1 MVLQASDAAQITDT
15 SILIQSEQKLNRE
28 IFLTEAQIRRAG
40 RKQKRETAYDA
51 TILGNP
57 FDDPNDDANLTDLQ
71 KDYRDYFVT
80 AGYIVSLD
88 PQTGWW
94 RFDWSEIGADSVT
107 TIYSIRTVVTPGAI
121 SDDTITLI
129 EEFFA
134 NQNPAVTATATI
146 VTINGGDIDET
157 EFGATTSTFYE
168 YHARVGQAQSQ
179 DVDFSAD
186 LTTYL
191 EVQGA
196 PLGYAAGNVKAYR
209 VSG

>member
-15 SILIQSEQKLNRE
+15 SILIQNEQALNRE
-28 IFLTEAQIRRAG
+28 IFLTESRIRRAG
-40 RKQKRETAYDA
+40 RAQKRETVYDA

-57 FDDPNDDANLTDLQ
+57 FADPSDDNNLSDLQ

-88 PQTGWW
+88 ENTGWW
-94 RFDWSEIGADSVT
+94 KFDWSQLGSDVNT
-107 TIYSIRTVVTPGAI
+107 VVYSIRTTVTPGAI
-121 SDDTITLI
+121 SDDTIELI

-134 NQNPAVTATATI
+134 MQNPAVTATASV
-146 VTINGGDIDET
+146 VTINGGDIDESD
-157 EFGATTSTFYE
+157 FGATTSTFYE
-168 YHARVGQAQSQ
+168 YHARVGQSQSQ
-179 DVDFSAD
+179 TTDFSAD

-196 PLGYAAGNVKAYR
+196 PLGYLAGNVQAYR

>member
-15 SILIQSEQKLNRE
+15 SILIQNEQALNRE
-28 IFLTEAQIRRAG
+28 IFLTESRIRRAG
-40 RKQKRETAYDA
+40 RRQKRETVYDA

-57 FDDPNDDANLTDLQ
+57 FADPSDDNNLSDLQ

-88 PQTGWW
+88 ENTGWW
-94 RFDWSEIGADSVT
+94 KFDWSQLGSDVNT
-107 TIYSIRTVVTPGAI
+107 VVYSIRTTVTPGAI
-121 SDDTITLI
+121 SDDTIELI

-134 NQNPAVTATATI
+134 MQNPAVTATASV
-146 VTINGGDIDET
+146 VTINGGDIDESD
-157 EFGATTSTFYE
+157 FGATASTFYE
-168 YHARVGQAQSQ
+168 YHARVGQSQSQ
-179 DVDFSAD
+179 STDFSAD

-196 PLGYAAGNVKAYR
+196 PLGYLTGNVQAYR